1 MKSLLKGIVTIV
13 ILGALLAAGALWYTQ
28 PQAALDL
35 SYNDLPVREKLAA
48 MVIHRKPEA
57 VLTEQEVGDLLK
69 KALARKPELRPG
81 VKLTGA
87 RFFLQGERLAAD
99 VTLLLQDRWKVGARL
114 NFALAWNEPYLTAV
128 HTGTV
133 VRDVAVPDE
142 WLSLRPIQVDLNHYL
157 PKHVAIRGVA
167 FEESTVRVTFGLRL

>member
-1 MKSLLKGIVTIV
+1 MKSLFKGIVTIV
-13 ILGALLAAGALWYTQ
+13 ILAALLVAGALWYAQ
-28 PQAALDL
+28 PQAELDL

-48 MVIHRKPEA
+48 MVINRKPEA

-69 KALARKPELRPG
+69 KALARRAELRPG

-87 RFFLQGERLAAD
+87 RFFLEGDRLAAD

-114 NFALAWNEPYLTAV
+114 NFDLAWKSPYLTAV

-133 VRDVAVPDE
+133 IRDVNVPGD
-142 WLSLRPIQVDLNHYL
+142 WLSLQPIQVDLNDYM
-157 PKHVAIRGVA
+157 PKHVAIRDVA
-167 FEESTVRVTFGLRL
+167 FEGSTVRVTFGLRL

>member
-1 MKSLLKGIVTIV
+1 MKSLFKGIVTIV
-13 ILGALLAAGALWYTQ
+13 ILGALLAAGALWYAQ

-48 MVIHRKPEA
+48 MVINLKPEA

-69 KALARKPELRPG
+69 KSLARKPELRPG

-114 NFALAWNEPYLTAV
+114 HFDLAWNEPYLTAI
-128 HTGTV
+128 HTGTD
-133 VRDVAVPDE
+133 VRDVTVPGE
-142 WLSLRPIQVDLNHYL
+142 WLSLQPTQVDLNDYM
-157 PKHVAIRGVA
+157 PKHVAIRDVA
-167 FEESTVRVTFGLRL
+167 FEGSAVRVSFGLRL

>member
-1 MKSLLKGIVTIV
+1 MKSLFKGIVTIV
-13 ILGALLAAGALWYTQ
+13 ILVALLAAGALWYAQ

-48 MVIHRKPEA
+48 MVTNLKPEA

-87 RFFLQGERLAAD
+87 KFFLKGERLAAD

-114 NFALAWNEPYLTAV
+114 NFDLAWNEPYLTAV

-133 VRDVAVPDE
+133 VRDVTVPGE
-142 WLSLRPIQVDLNHYL
+142 WLSLEPIQVDLNGYM
-157 PKHVAIRGVA
+157 PKHVAIRNVA
-167 FEESTVRVTFGLRL
+167 FEGSTARVTFGLRL

>member
-1 MKSLLKGIVTIV
+1 MRSLFKGIVTIV
-13 ILGALLAAGALWYTQ
+13 IVGALLAAGALWYAQ

-48 MVIHRKPEA
+48 MVIHRKPET

-69 KALARKPELRPG
+69 KALARRSELRPG

-114 NFALAWNEPYLTAV
+114 NFDLAWNEPYLTAV

-133 VRDVAVPDE
+133 VRDVAVPAE
-142 WLSLRPIQVDLNHYL
+142 WLSLRPIEVDLNHYL

-167 FEESTVRVTFGLRL
+167 FEESAVRVTFGLRL